1 MNAAMNSAI
10 PEELLATSKPG
21 RKISSR
27 LLRVSGWA
35 KPKEHGAKGYDR
47 DFYFHVVFFRS

>member
-1 MNAAMNSAI
+1 MNSAI